1 MRRQSRLRL
10 RAVQVQGAVNIMTF
24 NGRCGAPGFL
34 LRPLV
39 LAAGY
44 IAHGAALAAVPQACI
59 TAAKSSLIVN
69 VRDQGAKGEDRTDD
83 TAAIQAMKSEGKG
96 LVLKGTYV
104 GRREEAAPR
113 AWKQY
118 DAEVC

>member
-59 TAAKSSLIVN
+59 MAAKSSLIVN
-69 VRDQGAKGEDRTDD
+69 VRDQGAKGEGRTDD
-83 TAAIQAMKSEGKG
+83 TAAIQAAIDHAKG
-96 LVLKGTYV
+96 HLRGPS
-104 GRREEAAPR
+104 RRSGASRLEAT
-113 AWKQY
+113 
-118 DAEVC
+118 